1 MIFKNIL
8 KNLTM
13 YRLHIF
19 KILFF
24 ELTNII
30 GGYKGNRFASSK
42 NKNINDNIPC
52 PYFFLRRI
60 KKKITNKKFST
71 FLDFGSG
78 SGRVID
84 YFNRNIPNK
93 TFIGI
98 EYYKNNYNYCKKI
111 FSMNRNIHLINEDF
125 TKYDFLKHNV
135 DCYFLNDPVN
145 NNEIYSEILKKIINK
160 SNLTNKETLLIFVNF
175 DVSNFDCMKNILCIE
190 SYKISDTKGYS
201 IYCISNLAK

>member
-30 GGYKGNRFASSK
+30 RGYKVNRFTSSK
-42 NKNINDNIPC
+42 DKNINDNIPC
-52 PYFFLRRI
+52 PYFFLNKI
-60 KKKITNKKFST
+60 NKKIKNKKFNI

-84 YFNRNIPNK
+84 YFNRNTEGK
-93 TFIGI
+93 KFIGI
-98 EYYKNNYNYCKKI
+98 EFYYENFQYWRKKFSKNE
-111 FSMNRNIHLINEDF
+111 NISFINKDF
-125 TKYDFLKHNV
+125 TNYDFLKHDA
-135 DCYFLNDPVN
+135 DCYFFNHQTN
-145 NNEIYSEILKKIINK
+145 NNEIYLEILKKIINK
-160 SNLTNKETLLIFVNF
+160 NDFNKEILLIFVNF
-175 DVSNFDCMKNILCIE
+175 EISDLTYLKKAECIE
-190 SYKISDTKGYS
+190 NYKIGDRKGYS
-201 IYCISNLAK
+201 IYCIKN

>member
-30 GGYKGNRFASSK
+30 RGYKVNRFTSSK
-42 NKNINDNIPC
+42 DKNINDNIPC
-52 PYFFLRRI
+52 PYFFLNKI
-60 KKKITNKKFST
+60 NKKIKNKKFNI

-84 YFNRNIPNK
+84 YFNRNTEGK
-93 TFIGI
+93 KFIGMDFIKPSIFFSI
-98 EYYKNNYNYCKKI
+98 ERSELSDMKI
-111 FSMNRNIHLINEDF
+111 
-125 TKYDFLKHNV
+125 
-135 DCYFLNDPVN
+135 
-145 NNEIYSEILKKIINK
+145 
-160 SNLTNKETLLIFVNF
+160 
-175 DVSNFDCMKNILCIE
+175 
-190 SYKISDTKGYS
+190 
-201 IYCISNLAK
+201 